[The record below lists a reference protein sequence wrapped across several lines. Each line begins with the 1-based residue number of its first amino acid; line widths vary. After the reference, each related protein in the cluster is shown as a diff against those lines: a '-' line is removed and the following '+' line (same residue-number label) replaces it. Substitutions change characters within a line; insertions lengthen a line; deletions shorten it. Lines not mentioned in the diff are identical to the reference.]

1 MAGGCAAVL
10 SRLALRLGA
19 RLLDDGITP
28 VLSPIC
34 WGPDGSM
41 FNVNA
46 DHVALAVAGA
56 LAAASLVF
64 VSNVP
69 GVLVDDRLIEHV
81 TPAQAE
87 DLIADG
93 VIFGG
98 MLPKVRS
105 ALEAV
110 AGGVTAVRITN
121 LQGLIQGTGTIVAES

>member
-1 MAGGCAAVL
+1 
-10 SRLALRLGA
+10 
-19 RLLDDGITP
+19 
-28 VLSPIC
+28 
-34 WGPDGSM
+34 M

-69 GVLVDDRLIEHV
+69 GVLVDDQLIEHV

-121 LQGLIQGTGTIVAES
+121 LQGMIQETGTIVAES